1 MPVTYTKMD
10 DFSHYLLQKMCCV
23 WKDRKQMEKFRQ
35 NFLLPLLHVTLV
47 DLPNCVLWKGHSAW
61 VHRCVIPRSI
71 SIHYSKAF
79 GET

>member
-23 WKDRKQMEKFRQ
+23 WKDRKQTEKFRQ

-47 DLPNCVLWKGHSAW
+47 DLPNCVLCMGSPLCDTKKHLA
-61 VHRCVIPRSI
+61 ITYSI
-71 SIHYSKAF
+71 NPL
-79 GET
+79 